1 MSSTALRVGL
11 RTLPICPI
19 MKNANNTFG
28 LMLGWFVVGRRWN
41 SAGVYVQYCIVLCR
55 GDTSYVGMLPKALLN
70 AYIRY
75 ITLQYNVD

>member
-41 SAGVYVQYCIVLCR
+41 SAGGAGCIC
-55 GDTSYVGMLPKALLN
+55 
-70 AYIRY
+70 
-75 ITLQYNVD
+75 TLYSTA